1 VNRARLPW
9 VIAAAAM
16 ASIAS
21 LLVLT
26 RAGSAARHPLPR
38 AGVSGA
44 RVLDPA
50 AFGAD
55 QRLVQAYAA
64 ARTIP
69 GVFDGLYC
77 YCHCKEDFGHR
88 SLLTCFES
96 EHAASCDICLG
107 EAELAVRM
115 HQEGAALEAIRR
127 AVDARYRS

>member
-1 VNRARLPW
+1 MNRARLPW
-9 VIAAAAM
+9 VITAVAVAAIAA
-16 ASIAS
+16 

-26 RAGSAARHPLPR
+26 RAGTAAQHPAPR
-38 AGVSGA
+38 PGVDGS

-50 AFGAD
+50 TFGAD
-55 QRLVQAYAA
+55 ERLAQAYAA

-69 GVFDGLYC
+69 AVFDGLYC

-107 EAELAVRM
+107 EAEMAFRM
-115 HQEGAALEAIRR
+115 HQQGATLEAIRR
-127 AVDARYRS
+127 AIDARYRS